1 MIKNLTKFILLFL
14 TALLFSNCA
23 ATLYDQGRSSLDDG
37 QYIQAIAIFKE
48 ELKTNP
54 YNYQALRDLGIA
66 ELKNNDLQN
75 AEVSLLKAKV
85 IKPGDD
91 ETIFYLGMLSE
102 KLGDYDEAIDYY
114 KKCLSLKSLSGDVE
128 GKIEGRIQIIS
139 QKKMEQE
146 IKTTLQNEESL
157 SQEPVPH
164 NTVAV
169 LYFQNLGTNKEMDV
183 LQRGLAEMLITDLSK
198 VKDLKVVERVR
209 LQKLLD
215 EMKLSSSEAF
225 DQQSAPRLGRLMK
238 AERLVKGTYLSM
250 DDNTF
255 RVDAGF
261 IGTQDGSLQQVKNV
275 SGSLEEYFKLQK
287 ELVFNIVDQMGI
299 TLSDQEREAIQIIPT
314 ESYLAF
320 VAYSKGLDQEDK
332 GNYQEAAEY
341 YQEAITIDP
350 SFKIAKVK
358 LNEVQNIEQA
368 STNFSSVEN
377 DFRSPAMDL
386 STTMD
391 RLIEG
396 SANLTGEMVLG
407 RDDRNPNNSAGF
419 GRGVK
424 VEFELIVPR

>member
-1 MIKNLTKFILLFL
+1 MIKKLTKFVLPFL
-14 TALLFSNCA
+14 TLLLFSNCA
-23 ATLYDQGRSSLDDG
+23 ATLYDKGRSSLDDG
-37 QYIQAIAIFKE
+37 EYLQAIATFKE
-48 ELKTNP
+48 ELQTNP
-54 YNYQALRDLGIA
+54 QNYEAWRDMGIA
-66 ELKNNDLQN
+66 ELKNNDLQS
-75 AEVSLLKAKV
+75 AEVSLLKAME
-85 IKPGDD
+85 IMPDD
-91 ETIFYLGMLSE
+91 GETIFYLGMLGE
-102 KLGDYDEAIDYY
+102 TLGDYDKAIDYY

-128 GKIEGRIQIIS
+128 GRIEGRIQIIS

-146 IKTTLQNEESL
+146 IKTALQNEESL
-157 SQEPVPH
+157 SQEPVPP

-169 LYFQNLGTNKEMDV
+169 LYFQNLGTNKELDV
-183 LQRGLAEMLITDLSK
+183 LQKGLAEMLITDLSK

-215 EMKLSSSEAF
+215 EMKMSTSQAF
-225 DQQSAPRLGRLMK
+225 DQQSAPRLGKLMR

-261 IGTQDGSLQQVKNV
+261 IGTQDGSLQQVKDV

-287 ELVFNIVDQMGI
+287 ELVFNIIDQMGI

-320 VAYSKGLDQEDK
+320 AAYSKGLDLEDK
-332 GNYQEAAEY
+332 GNYKEAAEQ
-341 YQEAITIDP
+341 YQEATNIDP
-350 SFKIAKVK
+350 SFTHAEVK

-377 DFRSPAMDL
+377 TFRSPAMDL

-424 VEFELIVPR
+424 VEFEIVVP